1 MSRHICVSIDNLLIE
16 HLFVEY
22 AKDQP
27 DSGMATDLNGG
38 WPQHV
43 FERVYGKFGF
53 NEWLSDL
60 SDERLVELLTTG
72 KPTTLCIWIRRLW
85 KVWAELNWA
94 MTTSK
99 LGRQAMLA
107 P

>member
-1 MSRHICVSIDNLLIE
+1 MSLHICILIDTLLIE
-16 HLFVEY
+16 HLVIEY

-53 NEWLSDL
+53 NEWMSDL

-72 KPTTLCIWIRRLW
+72 KPTTLCIWDQ
-85 KVWAELNWA
+85 ATMES
-94 MTTSK
+94 M
-99 LGRQAMLA
+99 GRAQ
-107 P
+107 PGYDNQ